1 MNKNAVIRYRYID
14 ECLSHKHKRFTTRE
28 ICDYV
33 NERLQ
38 MDCFDP
44 VSLRC
49 IQKDIKAL
57 EEEVFMAE
65 MERKA
70 RRDGKEYVHYADPA
84 YSIFT
89 KKLSEDEVHLLGEV
103 LNTLGQFDGLDN
115 FEWLDGLKQ
124 RLGVKE
130 GRRII
135 QFSTNPD
142 YLAGSNLLGA
152 LFTAIANKQV
162 IELAYHTFAAPDESK
177 KCVVHPYLLKQ
188 YNNRWFLIAAA
199 EDGYILNFALD
210 RIDGFEPLFGR
221 TYLEPSDE
229 LEERFDD
236 VVGVT
241 IFKGATVERILLW
254 VAEDQM
260 PYIETKPI
268 HGSQRVIRGA
278 KADELRRQYGF
289 ADGQFVELR
298 CMINYELEQLLASFM
313 DGVVVLTPDTL
324 RNKIAERL
332 EILLKTYSRIISS
345 TKKGIG

>member
-1 MNKNAVIRYRYID
+1 MPMNKNAVIRYRYID
-14 ECLSHKHKRFTTRE
+14 ECLSHKHKFFTTRE

-33 NERLQ
+33 NEQLQ

-57 EEEVFMAE
+57 EEEVFMVE
-65 MERKA
+65 LERKE

-84 YSIFT
+84 FSIFT
-89 KKLSEDEVHLLGEV
+89 KKLSEDEEHLLGEV

-124 RLGVKE
+124 RLSVQE

-142 YLAGSNLLGA
+142 YLAGSNLLGS

-162 IELAYHTFAAPDESK
+162 IALTYHTFAEPDKSK
-177 KCVVHPYLLKQ
+177 TITVHPYLLKQ

-210 RIDGFEPLFGR
+210 RIDGFELLFGKK
-221 TYLEPSDE
+221 YIEPSEE

-236 VVGVT
+236 IVGVT
-241 IFKGATVERILLW
+241 IFKDAEVEKILLW
-254 VAEDQM
+254 VSDSQL

-268 HGSQRVIRGA
+268 HGSQKIVKGGR
-278 KADELRRQYGF
+278 ADQLRAQYGF
-289 ADGQFVELR
+289 ENGQFVELR
-298 CMINYELEQLLASFM
+298 CLINTELKQLLASFM
-313 DGVVVLTPDTL
+313 DGVVVLTPATL
-324 RNKIAERL
+324 HNEMRERFEKL
-332 EILLKTYSRIISS
+332 ARGYKQ
-345 TKKGIG
+345 

>member
-1 MNKNAVIRYRYID
+1 MPMNKNAVIRYRYID
-14 ECLSHKHKRFTTRE
+14 ECLSHKHKRFTTQE

-33 NERLQ
+33 NEQLQ
-38 MDCFDP
+38 MDGFDT

-57 EEEVFMAE
+57 EEEVFMVE
-65 MERKA
+65 LERKD
-70 RRDGKEYVHYADPA
+70 RGDGKISVHYEDSS

-89 KKLSEDEVHLLGEV
+89 KKLSEDEEHLLGEV
-103 LNTLGQFDGLDN
+103 LNTLGQFDGLEN
-115 FEWLDGLKQ
+115 FEWLDGLRQ
-124 RLGVKE
+124 RLGIKE

-177 KCVVHPYLLKQ
+177 QCVVHPYLLRQ

-221 TYLEPSDE
+221 EYMEPSEE
-229 LEERFDD
+229 LEERFFDI
-236 VVGVT
+236 VGVT
-241 IFKGATVERILLW
+241 IFKDAPVEKILLW
-254 VAEDQM
+254 VADSQM
-260 PYIETKPI
+260 PYISTKPI
-268 HGSQRVIRGA
+268 HGSQRIIRDA
-278 KADELRRQYGF
+278 KAEELRQQYGF
-289 ADGQFVELR
+289 TDGEFVELQ
-298 CMINYELEQLLASFM
+298 CMLNYELEQLIGSFM
-313 DGVVVLTPDTL
+313 DSVVVLTPESL
-324 RNKIAERL
+324 RNKHTERL
-332 EILLKTYSRIISS
+332 EKVLKRYNLLRT
-345 TKKGIG
+345 

>member
-1 MNKNAVIRYRYID
+1 MPMNKNAVIRYRYID

-33 NERLQ
+33 NEQLQ

-57 EEEVFMAE
+57 EEEVFMVE
-65 MERKA
+65 LERKE

-84 YSIFT
+84 FSIFT
-89 KKLSEDEVHLLGEV
+89 KKLSEDEEHLLGEV

-115 FEWLDGLKQ
+115 FDWLDGLKQ
-124 RLGVKE
+124 RLGVQE

-162 IELAYHTFAAPDESK
+162 IELTYHTFAAPDESK
-177 KCVVHPYLLKQ
+177 KRVVHPYLLKQ

-199 EDGYILNFALD
+199 ESDGYVLNFALD
-210 RIDGFEPLFGR
+210 RIDGFEPL
-221 TYLEPSDE
+221 YNHKYVEPSEE
-229 LEERFDD
+229 LVERFED

-241 IFKGATVERILLW
+241 IFKGAKPERILLW
-254 VAEDQM
+254 VSDEQW
-260 PYIETKPI
+260 PYVETKPL
-268 HGSQRVIRGA
+268 HGSQRHITGERACRLREEWGFEDGEFVEICCLVNH
-278 KADELRRQYGF
+278 ELR
-289 ADGQFVELR
+289 
-298 CMINYELEQLLASFM
+298 QLLGSFV
-313 DGVVVLTPDTL
+313 DGVVVLTPAPL
-324 RNKIAERL
+324 RKDMSERVTRL
-332 EILLKTYSRIISS
+332 A
-345 TKKGIG
+345 KKYF

>member
-1 MNKNAVIRYRYID
+1 MPMNKNAVIRYRYID
-14 ECLSHKHKRFTTRE
+14 ECLSHKHKFFTTRE

-33 NERLQ
+33 NEQLQ

-57 EEEVFMAE
+57 EEEVFMVE
-65 MERKA
+65 LERKD
-70 RRDGKEYVHYADPA
+70 RGDGKEYVHYADPA
-84 YSIFT
+84 FSIFT
-89 KKLSEDEVHLLGEV
+89 KKLSEDEEHLLGEV

-115 FEWLDGLKQ
+115 FNWLDGLKQ
-124 RLGVKE
+124 RLGVQE

-162 IELAYHTFAAPDESK
+162 IELTYHTFAAPDESK
-177 KCVVHPYLLKQ
+177 KRVVHPYLLKQ

-199 EDGYILNFALD
+199 EDGFILNFALD

-221 TYLEPSDE
+221 EYMEPSEE

-241 IFKGATVERILLW
+241 IFKDAPVERILLW
-254 VAEDQM
+254 VAEGQM

-278 KADELRRQYGF
+278 RADELRGQYGF
-289 ADGQFVELR
+289 ADGEFVELR
-298 CMINYELEQLLASFM
+298 CMLNYELEQLLGSFI
-313 DGVVVLTPDTL
+313 DGVVVLTPDIL
-324 RNKIAERL
+324 RHKIAERL
-332 EILLKTYSRIISS
+332 QRQLERYKQ
-345 TKKGIG
+345 